1 MERSTAPMQDLNDL
15 YFFAQVVDHRGFAPA
30 SRALGIPKS
39 TLSRRIA
46 ALEQQLGVRLV
57 HRSTRQFSITDIG
70 QHYYNHCKAVLVEAE
85 AAQDAIEQMRA
96 EPRGVIRL
104 VCPVALLHARIA
116 PMLAEFMA
124 RTPRVTVHLEA
135 TNRVVDVIGEGVD
148 VALRVR
154 PPPLKDSD
162 LVMRVLGERAWSLV
176 ASPALVR
183 QHDIAVPADLAGC
196 PTLDFGPPQPQHAWQ
211 LEGRDGVQTTI
222 RHVPRFVTDDMVA
235 LRQAAVAGVGVVQ
248 LPMMMVS
255 DEIRRGELVR
265 VLPDWLPRSGII
277 HAVFPSRRGLL
288 PSVRALL
295 DFLVDA
301 FARIDET

>member
-1 MERSTAPMQDLNDL
+1 MQDLNDL

-46 ALEQQLGVRLV
+46 TLEQQLGVRLV
-57 HRSTRQFSITDIG
+57 QRSTRQFSITDVG

-96 EPRGVIRL
+96 EPQGVIRL
-104 VCPVALLHARIA
+104 VCPVAMLHARIGA
-116 PMLAEFMA
+116 MLAEFMA
-124 RTPRVTVHLEA
+124 VTPRVTVHLEA
-135 TNRVVDVIGEGVD
+135 TNRVVDVVGEGID
-148 VALRVR
+148 VAIRVR

-162 LVMRVLGERAWSLV
+162 LVMRVLGERAWCLV
-176 ASPALVR
+176 ASPSLVR
-183 QHDIAVPADLAGC
+183 RHDIEVPIDLAGC
-196 PTLDFGPPQPQHAWQ
+196 PSLDFGPPQPQHTWQ
-211 LEGRDGVQTTI
+211 LDGPDGTQATI
-222 RHVPRFVTDDMVA
+222 RHVPRFVTDDMIS
-235 LRQAAVAGVGVVQ
+235 LRQAAVAGAGIVQ

-255 DEIRRGELVR
+255 DEIRRGELVH
-265 VLPDWLPRSGII
+265 VLPGWFPKSGIV

-295 DFLVDA
+295 DFLVES
-301 FARIDET
+301 FARIDEV

>member
-1 MERSTAPMQDLNDL
+1 MQDLNDL

-30 SRALGIPKS
+30 SRAMGVPKS

-46 ALEQQLGVRLV
+46 LLEQQLGVRLV
-57 HRSTRQFSITDIG
+57 QRSTRQFSITDIG
-70 QHYYNHCKAVLVEAE
+70 QHYYNHCKAMLAEAE

-96 EPRGVIRL
+96 EPQGVIRL
-104 VCPVALLHARIA
+104 VCPVALLHARVGA
-116 PMLAEFMA
+116 MLAEFMA
-124 RTPRVTVHLEA
+124 RTPRVTIHLEA
-135 TNRVVDVIGEGVD
+135 SNRVVDVIGEGVD

-162 LVMRVLGERAWSLV
+162 LMMRMLGERAWCLV

-183 QHDIAVPADLAGC
+183 RHHIAAPTDLAGC
-196 PTLDFGPPQPQHAWQ
+196 PILDFGPPQPQHAWQ
-211 LEGRDGVQTTI
+211 LTGPDGVQTTI
-222 RHVPRFVTDDMVA
+222 RHVPRFVTDDMIA
-235 LRQAAVAGVGVVQ
+235 LRQAAIAGAGVVQ
-248 LPMMMVS
+248 LPMMIVS
-255 DEIRRGELVR
+255 DEVRRGELVR

-277 HAVFPSRRGLL
+277 HAVFPSRRGVR

-301 FARIDET
+301 FARVDEQ

>member
-1 MERSTAPMQDLNDL
+1 MQDLNDL

-46 ALEQQLGVRLV
+46 TLEQHLGVRLV
-57 HRSTRQFSITDIG
+57 QRSTRQFSITDIG

-96 EPRGVIRL
+96 EPQGVIRM
-104 VCPVALLHARIA
+104 VCPVAMLHARIGA
-116 PMLAEFMA
+116 MLAEFMA
-124 RTPRVTVHLEA
+124 GTPLVTVHLEA

-148 VALRVR
+148 IAIRVR

-162 LVMRVLGERAWSLV
+162 LVMRVLGERAWCLV
-176 ASPALVR
+176 ASPEVVR
-183 QHDIAVPADLAGC
+183 QHRIEAPTDLGGC
-196 PTLDFGPPQPQHAWQ
+196 PILDFGPPQPQHAWP
-211 LEGRDGVQTTI
+211 LDGPDGVQTTI
-222 RHVPRFVTDDMVA
+222 RFVPRFVTDDMIS
-235 LRQAAVAGVGVVQ
+235 LRQAAVAGAGVVQ
-248 LPMMMVS
+248 LPTMMVC
-255 DEIRRGELVR
+255 DEIRRGELVHI
-265 VLPDWLPRSGII
+265 LPGWLPRSGII

-295 DFLVDA
+295 DFLADA
-301 FARIDET
+301 FARIDEA